1 VVDLL
6 NMTSTRKAGKEK
18 GRGERVSLA
27 AFFKG
32 SKLNWLLVFVPV
44 SLVIYF
50 LAFPKLWLFIASA
63 LGIVPLAGLIGQSTE
78 ELASRVGAGAGGL
91 LNVTFGNAPE
101 LIIGFFA
108 LQSGLQQ
115 LVKASISGS
124 IIGNVLLVLGLSMF
138 AGGWRRDKQTFSR
151 TNVGASSAMLFL
163 ATVALVMPALFS
175 FAIFGSLQS
184 TGVTIEDISLL
195 VAVVLMASY
204 LASLVFSLKTHR
216 AILAPS
222 GRGAE
227 KPRLSLASSVIL
239 LFLAMAIVAVL
250 SELLVESIAEAVSAL
265 GLTQFFVGVVIVAVI
280 GNAPEHASAVV
291 SAKKDSMDLSVT
303 ISIGSATQIA
313 LFVGPVLV
321 FVSFFL
327 GSPMSFVFNAFEIA
341 GIALSVASVTIVAL
355 DGESNWFEGV
365 QLLAVYL
372 ILVIVFFFV
381 P

>member
-1 VVDLL
+1 
-6 NMTSTRKAGKEK
+6 MTSTGNVGKQK
-18 GRGERVSLA
+18 GKKGVSLA
-27 AFFKG
+27 AFLKG

-44 SLVIYF
+44 SLAIYLF
-50 LAFPKLWLFIASA
+50 ALPRLWLFIASA

-78 ELASRVGAGAGGL
+78 QLARHVGPGAGGL

-101 LIIGFFA
+101 LIIGLFA
-108 LQSGLQQ
+108 LQSGLQD

-124 IIGNVLLVLGLSMF
+124 IIGNALLVLGLSMF
-138 AGGWRRDKQTFSR
+138 AGGWGRDKQTFSR
-151 TNVGASSAMLFL
+151 THVGASSAMLFL

-175 FAIFGSLQS
+175 FAIFGSLQG

-195 VAVVLMASY
+195 VAVVLIASY

-216 AILAPS
+216 AIFAPS
-222 GRGAE
+222 DRRVE
-227 KPRLSLASSVIL
+227 EPRLSLASSIIL
-239 LFLAMAIVAVL
+239 LLFATAIVAVV

-265 GLTQFFVGVVIVAVI
+265 GLTQFFIGVVIVAVI

-303 ISIGSATQIA
+303 ISIGSATQVA

-321 FVSFFL
+321 FASFLL
-327 GSPMSFVFNAFEIA
+327 GSPMSFVFNAFEIV

-365 QLLAVYL
+365 QLLAVYV